1 MRIVLIHELLNLF
14 ILLNLFHKIGEKR
27 VRVRRGRRPPG
38 HEQRTRGA
46 GSHSSPE
53 NRRVLNC
60 TSTGEF

>member
-1 MRIVLIHELLNLF
+1 MRIVLIYEILNLF
-14 ILLNLFHKIGEKR
+14 ILFHKIGEKR

-38 HEQRTRGA
+38 HEQRTRDE

-53 NRRVLNC
+53 NRRFLNC